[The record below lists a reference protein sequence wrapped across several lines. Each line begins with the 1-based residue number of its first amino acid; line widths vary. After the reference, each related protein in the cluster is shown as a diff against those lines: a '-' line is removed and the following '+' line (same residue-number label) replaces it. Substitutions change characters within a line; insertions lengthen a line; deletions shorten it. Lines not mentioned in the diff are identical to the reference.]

1 MKPKY
6 LYALLCVFGFSLM
19 FHANGLGAQGNRKTL
34 SIIYSNNIN
43 GEIDPCPT

>member
-1 MKPKY
+1 MKAKS
-6 LYALLCVFGFSLM
+6 LRALLCVLGFSLIL
-19 FHANGLGAQGNRKTL
+19 HTNLPRAQENRKTL